1 MDLATT
7 LAFALLALSLIA
19 VPGPDWAFVLG
30 SGVRDRKVAR
40 AVGGL
45 MAGYLLI
52 AAAVAAGAGALIART
67 PLILTLLTVGG
78 AVYLVYLGVTTLRSA
93 SSTTISAELSAPAGR
108 HLRRGIAVS
117 SLNPKGILLLL
128 AILPQFTTPDG
139 GWPLT
144 AQLAA
149 LGVLYVLLAGG
160 FYLSLGLT
168 ADRLLASR
176 PRAARLVSRVS
187 GVAMVVVGASLV
199 VERFVIAH

>member
-1 MDLATT
+1 MNLAAT

-45 MAGYLLI
+45 MVGYLLI

-93 SSTTISAELSAPAGR
+93 SSTTISAELSAPAGG
-108 HLRRGIAVS
+108 HLRRGVAVS

-144 AQLAA
+144 AQLAT

-168 ADRLLASR
+168 ADRMLASR